1 MQDCPAGDGEHGGEP
16 NQPSDIEELPAV
28 KVSARNG
35 VDFNLT
41 VALTSVMIKT
51 MIRTFILVDW
61 DVEEMEEFL
70 ATFTDQDSL
79 FELAK
84 SNSVSTEVQ
93 ETPDANAGLA
103 GGDAVVSAS
112 DPESASTTSTPPSS
126 SLPLH
131 PPLQMPLQFITL
143 GHADGCQRP
152 TLTISQHSLIA
163 LALSGSAASTT
174 TYILVPT
181 TSPPPVPTPSPAS
194 DAVAPLLLVSAPQ
207 GSISGDAG
215 AGPAPQFPP
224 TERVE
229 DYIVKAKAQMEKTC
243 LQLEGG
249 LNLRSHY
256 VDTLLVRRD
265 VLRLKKKGSAC
276 LEELL
281 AHMGDTARQ
290 KASLRRSQIFGSS
303 AGSKPNRSVLVLG
316 HAGTGKTALIQSLG
330 LDWSTGSFPQ
340 FDFFFVLDG
349 KGLALTKPAFS
360 LPTMLLGG
368 LFPGR
373 ALCLDP
379 HQVFSRVAAAPERVL
394 VVFDGF
400 QEAWHLESL
409 LQPLDKS
416 LVADLQKDS
425 RKQAF
430 TVRELYCALL
440 QRALLPGCT
449 LMIAARPR
457 GATGNLRRWADSLFE
472 LGGFSPTEADGA
484 LSRYFSEPTSHD
496 NALTRLRSSPYLSS
510 LCWNPALFRLVCF
523 VLEHCDHR
531 ETLPDTLSGLCH
543 RALRIKLARQFEDRS
558 SHDPS
563 PAPSRVKLESAVP
576 GGSGSL
582 KHGKVK
588 KVNQKR
594 LTRSCNREAGTTGD
608 KVKEKGTSERKKIKS
623 NGGRDEE
630 GLLAELSRLAWE
642 GVRQNDL
649 PPGGGS
655 TATAREVGLKAELFH
670 ALHLGG
676 KPKGDSRQGE
686 GGVQAGQM
694 ESADTEGNAGGE
706 VGRRGSEERKNPRR
720 RAKSDEDFEDVSDG
734 SHVLSWSNPFLQSFL
749 AGLHISSTRKTSGL
763 LKTFP
768 MQVGLGRGRR
778 RTHKEELDLVQRF
791 AIGTLFMH
799 ASVSRE
805 SPSKQ
810 SVLVKH
816 LKGHLGQAE
825 HGAAHLLEVCH
836 CIYETGISRA
846 DTHWGT
852 LLAGVLPKEMSFR
865 GVRLWPSDVHVVGK
879 VLELVGAGTG
889 GAGICLGLE
898 DTGIRTSGILSLLG
912 LSNIA
917 SYRACTAD
925 VISMWEELEGKEELK
940 LKGAMSKFKLNTKA
954 TQVCHVD
961 DLARLV
967 SMHRRL
973 TDSSSQSDSLLVSG
987 VPAVKELDKLEF
999 ELGPEDCPLAL
1010 PKLWSLLPGLN
1021 NLRHL
1026 DLSQNGIG
1034 DTGMYELSL
1043 VLMNPASLRC
1053 LSLYSNIIS
1062 DVGAH
1067 WLATVLPL
1075 MVSLTDL
1082 DVKYNN
1088 LTDVGAQS
1096 LGAVLKKCPS
1106 VKSLRMWNTCIS
1118 FAVFERLQK
1127 QDSRIVCH

>member
-16 NQPSDIEELPAV
+16 NQPSDIEELP
-28 KVSARNG
+28 
-35 VDFNLT
+35 
-41 VALTSVMIKT
+41 
-51 MIRTFILVDW
+51 

-93 ETPDANAGLA
+93 ETPDANTGLA

-112 DPESASTTSTPPSS
+112 DPESASTTPTPPSS
-126 SLPLH
+126 SLPLR

-143 GHADGCQRP
+143 GHAGGCQCP
-152 TLTISQHSLIA
+152 TVTISQHSLIA

-181 TSPPPVPTPSPAS
+181 TSPPPVPTPSPAR

-249 LNLRSHY
+249 LSLRSHY
-256 VDTLLVRRD
+256 VDTLLVLRD
-265 VLRLKKKGSAC
+265 VLHSRKKGGAC

-373 ALCLDP
+373 PLCLDP
-379 HQVFSRVAAAPERVL
+379 HQVFSRVAAAPQRVL

-416 LVADLQKDS
+416 LVADLQKDT

-430 TVRELYCALL
+430 TVRELYSALL

-484 LSRYFSEPTSHD
+484 LSRYFSEPTSHS
-496 NALTRLRSSPYLSS
+496 NALTRLQGSPYMSS

-543 RALRIKLARQFEDRS
+543 RALRLKLARQFEDRS

-563 PAPSRVKLESAVP
+563 PAPSRVKLESTVP
-576 GGSGSL
+576 RGSGSL
-582 KHGKVK
+582 KHVKVK
-588 KVNQKR
+588 KVRQKR
-594 LTRSCNREAGTTGD
+594 LTRSCNREARTTGD
-608 KVKEKGTSERKKIKS
+608 KVKEKERKKIKS

-649 PPGGGS
+649 VLPPGGGS
-655 TATAREVGLKAELFH
+655 AATAREVGLKAELFH

-676 KPKGDSRQGE
+676 KPKGGSRQGE
-686 GGVQAGQM
+686 GGGQAGQM
-694 ESADTEGNAGGE
+694 ESADAEGHAGGE
-706 VGRRGSEERKNPRR
+706 GGRRGSEERKNPRR
-720 RAKSDEDFEDVSDG
+720 RTKSDEVFEDVSEG

-791 AIGTLFMH
+791 AIGTLFLR
-799 ASVSRE
+799 AGVSRE

-816 LKGHLGQAE
+816 LKGHLGQAD

-865 GVRLWPSDVHVVGK
+865 GVRMWPSDVHVVGK
-879 VLELVGAGTG
+879 VLELVGGGTG

-925 VISMWEELEGKEELK
+925 VISMWEELEEKEELK

-973 TDSSSQSDSLLVSG
+973 TDSSSQSDSLLASG
-987 VPAVKELDKLEF
+987 VPAVKELHKLEF
-999 ELGPEDCPLAL
+999 ELGPEDCTLAL

-1026 DLSQNGIG
+1026 DLEKSEVGDEGAEALAGVLVSLSHLEILNLSQNGIG
-1034 DTGMYELSL
+1034 DPGMYELSL

>member
-1 MQDCPAGDGEHGGEP
+1 
-16 NQPSDIEELPAV
+16 
-28 KVSARNG
+28 
-35 VDFNLT
+35 
-41 VALTSVMIKT
+41 
-51 MIRTFILVDW
+51 
-61 DVEEMEEFL
+61 
-70 ATFTDQDSL
+70 
-79 FELAK
+79 
-84 SNSVSTEVQ
+84 
-93 ETPDANAGLA
+93 
-103 GGDAVVSAS
+103 
-112 DPESASTTSTPPSS
+112 
-126 SLPLH
+126 
-131 PPLQMPLQFITL
+131 
-143 GHADGCQRP
+143 
-152 TLTISQHSLIA
+152 
-163 LALSGSAASTT
+163 
-174 TYILVPT
+174 
-181 TSPPPVPTPSPAS
+181 
-194 DAVAPLLLVSAPQ
+194 
-207 GSISGDAG
+207 
-215 AGPAPQFPP
+215 
-224 TERVE
+224 
-229 DYIVKAKAQMEKTC
+229 
-243 LQLEGG
+243 
-249 LNLRSHY
+249 
-256 VDTLLVRRD
+256 
-265 VLRLKKKGSAC
+265 
-276 LEELL
+276 
-281 AHMGDTARQ
+281 
-290 KASLRRSQIFGSS
+290 
-303 AGSKPNRSVLVLG
+303 KPNRSVLVLG

-543 RALRIKLARQFEDRS
+543 RALR
-558 SHDPS
+558 
-563 PAPSRVKLESAVP
+563 
-576 GGSGSL
+576 
-582 KHGKVK
+582 
-588 KVNQKR
+588 
-594 LTRSCNREAGTTGD
+594 
-608 KVKEKGTSERKKIKS
+608 
-623 NGGRDEE
+623 
-630 GLLAELSRLAWE
+630 
-642 GVRQNDL
+642 
-649 PPGGGS
+649 GGS

-706 VGRRGSEERKNPRR
+706 GGRRGSEERKNPRR
-720 RAKSDEDFEDVSDG
+720 RAKSDEDFED
-734 SHVLSWSNPFLQSFL
+734 SFL
-749 AGLHISSTRKTSGL
+749 AGLHISSTSRKTSGL

-879 VLELVGAGTG
+879 VLELVGGGTG

-1026 DLSQNGIG
+1026 DLEKSELGDEGAEALAEVLVSLSRLEILNLSQNGIG